1 MPNAIWIWRAAASR
15 ARRGLGLAPE
25 IQSAADGGALQ
36 IIISLRPFLIDS
48 PDSNKRM
55 LEFLRANWSD
65 ILWHIAQHLWLVFIS
80 IAIAMV
86 IALPLGILITRR
98 KRLRAPV
105 LGIANVMQTI
115 PSLAL
120 FGFLIPL
127 PFIGGIGPRTAIV
140 ALVFY
145 ALLPIMR
152 NTVTGILGVDRSV
165 RDAAVAMGMTDR
177 QVLLQVELPL
187 AMSVI
192 LTGVRVAVVI
202 TIGVAIIAAEVGA
215 GGLGE
220 YIFRGLRLND
230 NHLLLAGAVPSAL
243 MALLADFGFGL
254 IEKQF
259 DTSANRLKPSRRKLL
274 RRIAWAA
281 LALGIVLMGY
291 AAWQR
296 MRPRSHSPLSRGHVT
311 VGSKDFTE
319 SILLAEIVAQMLEAQ
334 NMEVDRRF
342 DLGGNLA
349 HSALVGGQIDLYPE
363 YTGTAF
369 TAILHHR
376 PITDPK
382 AVYDQVK
389 REYSEQFNLWISP
402 PLGFDNTF
410 AILVRGEDARRLN
423 LKTISD
429 AAKYAP
435 RWHAGFGHDFISRL
449 DGYPGFS
456 RTYGLQFAG
465 VSDMALD
472 LTYTAL
478 ASHQV
483 DLIAGNSTDG
493 RIAALDLV
501 QLEDDRRYFPPY
513 EAVFLTRNDALT
525 RVPALAE
532 ALRKLVGAIS
542 TDEMRKL
549 NYEVDGLKHDKKIA
563 VHEWLVKKGLI

>member
-1 MPNAIWIWRAAASR
+1 MT
-15 ARRGLGLAPE
+15 
-25 IQSAADGGALQ
+25 
-36 IIISLRPFLIDS
+36 
-48 PDSNKRM
+48 
-55 LEFLRANWSD
+55 EFLKANWAD
-65 ILWHIAQHLWLVFIS
+65 ILSHIAQHVWLVFIS
-80 IAIAMV
+80 IAIAVV
-86 IALPLGILITRR
+86 IALPVGILISRK

-105 LGIANVMQTI
+105 LGLANVMQTI

-145 ALLPIMR
+145 ALLPIIR
-152 NTVTGILGVDRSV
+152 NTVTGILGVDKAV
-165 RDAAVAMGMTDR
+165 REAAVAMGMTDR

-230 NHLLLAGAVPSAL
+230 NRLLLAGAVPSAL
-243 MALLADFGFGL
+243 MALAADFGFGL
-254 IEKQF
+254 VEKRF
-259 DTSANRLKPSRRKLL
+259 EPDTTRTGRRPL
-274 RRIAWAA
+274 RTLAIAA
-281 LALGIVLMGY
+281 LLVGALLMGY
-291 AAWQR
+291 ATWR
-296 MRPRSHSPLSRGHVT
+296 GIKSRSRSASAQGHIT

-319 SILLAEIVAQMLEAQ
+319 SNLLAEIVAQMLEAE
-334 NMEVDRRF
+334 NVEVERRF

-349 HSALVGGQIDLYPE
+349 HTAMLAGQIDLYPE

-369 TAILHHR
+369 TAILHHE

-382 AVYDQVK
+382 AVYDQVQ
-389 REYSEQFNLWISP
+389 REYASEFNLSVSD
-402 PLGFDNTF
+402 PLGFENTF
-410 AILVRGEDARRLN
+410 AVLVRGEDARRLN
-423 LKTISD
+423 LKTISE
-429 AAKYAP
+429 AAKYS
-435 RWHAGFGHDFISRL
+435 RQWQAGFGHDFINRA

-456 RTYGLQFAG
+456 KTYGLQFRK

-478 ASHQV
+478 SSHKV
-483 DLIAGNSTDG
+483 DMIAGNSTDG

-513 EAVFLTRNDALT
+513 EAVFLTRQDALQ
-525 RVPALAE
+525 RVPALRE
-532 ALRKLVGAIS
+532 ALKKLAGTIS

-549 NYEVDGLKHDKKIA
+549 NYEVDGAKRDKKN
-563 VHEWLVKKGLI
+563 VVREWLLKKGLVK